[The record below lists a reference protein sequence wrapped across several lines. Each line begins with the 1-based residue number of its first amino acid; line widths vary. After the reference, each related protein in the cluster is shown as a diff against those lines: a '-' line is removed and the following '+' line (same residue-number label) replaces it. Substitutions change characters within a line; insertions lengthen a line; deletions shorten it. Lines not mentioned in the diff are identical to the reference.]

1 MREMKDTGI
10 EWLSKIP
17 LNWSITKA
25 KYVFKQRNE
34 KGNKISL
41 RLLSPTQRFGVIP
54 QDEYEELTGMKAVK
68 LNEKTDYSLLKT
80 IHKGDY
86 CISLRSFQGGFE
98 YSEYEG
104 VVSPAYQVFFSY
116 IPIERRFFK
125 YIFKDQS
132 FIEKMNSFT
141 LSLRDGKNIAFDDFG
156 NSYIPIPPF
165 YEQQKIA
172 DFLDISTVSYAIKTR
187 VQPLIDAGLI
197 KLTIPAA
204 PQSSKQKYYSENN
217 RHP

>member
-172 DFLDISTVSYAIKTR
+172 DFLDKKCSE
-187 VQPLIDAGLI
+187 ID
-197 KLTIPAA
+197 LTI
-204 PQSSKQKYYSENN
+204 SEKQQQLETLAEYKKSLIYEYVTGKREVA
-217 RHP
+217 